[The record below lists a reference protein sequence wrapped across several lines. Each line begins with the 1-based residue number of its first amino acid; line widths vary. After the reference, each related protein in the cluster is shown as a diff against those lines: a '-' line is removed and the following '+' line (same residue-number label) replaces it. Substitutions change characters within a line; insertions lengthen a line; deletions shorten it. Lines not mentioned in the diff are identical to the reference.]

1 MNVRTAL
8 AVLAWICAVAVC
20 LAWIA
25 AHQLRG
31 IVT

>member
-8 AVLAWICAVAVC
+8 AFLAWVCSVAMG